1 MKKGA
6 EKKRG
11 ICGFLRKKTTAMGW
25 ILTGI
30 LLMIGC
36 YVVYLGKELIRL
48 REQLGMD
55 AGVQTRNAVVTTIP
69 MVILIIILLDI
80 FLIRLRRRVVEKVT
94 TPLSQLDEA
103 MDQLAEGNL
112 GVGLEYGTED
122 EFTHIMKNMNRVTG
136 ELKKYVSNASGIL
149 NELSSKNMDVETEQE
164 YLGDFVQIQQ
174 AVAAIAENMNRTLT
188 EIKASYEQIRNGAN
202 TLAGTA
208 QFIASGAEG
217 QREHIGLLTEQ
228 VEKVS
233 ASVHDN
239 ASAVQEVESLTHAA
253 KQRVLDGESKMGELA
268 EAMEQIHTESAEI
281 KKIIG
286 VIAGIAEQTNL
297 LALNA
302 SIEAARAGEHG
313 RGFSV
318 VASEI
323 SGLAGSCT
331 EASKDIDEMIQKSMG
346 SVARGVSLS
355 GETSQM
361 IQGISGMMEGV
372 EEHIVKIADTSK
384 RQDEYLQRM
393 LASSQEIK
401 TITEQNSAQA
411 QECSALS
418 EELLATVEEVMG
430 SMEEY
435 RLKKE

>member
-1 MKKGA
+1 
-6 EKKRG
+6 
-11 ICGFLRKKTTAMGW
+11 MGW

-48 REQLGMD
+48 RDQLGMD
-55 AGVQTRNAVVTTIP
+55 VGVQTRNAVVTTIP
-69 MVILIIILLDI
+69 MVILIILLLDF
-80 FLIRLRRRVVEKVT
+80 FLIRLRKRVIEKVT
-94 TPLSQLDEA
+94 MPLSQLDEV

-112 GVGLEYGTED
+112 GVGLEYETED
-122 EFTHIMKNMNRVTG
+122 EFSHIMKNTNRVIG

-149 NELSSKNMDVETEQE
+149 NELSSKNMDVETGQE

-174 AVAAIAENMNRTLT
+174 AVAMIAENMNRTLT
-188 EIKASYEQIRNGAN
+188 EVKASYGQIRNGAN

-208 QFIASGAEG
+208 QQIASGAEG
-217 QREHIGLLTEQ
+217 QREHIELLTEQ
-228 VEKVS
+228 TEKIS
-233 ASVHDN
+233 SSVHDN

-268 EAMEQIHTESAEI
+268 AAMEQIHSESAEI

-313 RGFSV
+313 RGFAV

-331 EASKDIDEMIQKSMG
+331 EASKDIDEMIQKSMA
-346 SVARGVSLS
+346 SVTRGVSLS

-372 EEHIVKIADTSK
+372 EEHVVKIADTSQ

-393 LASSQEIK
+393 LSSAQEIRA
-401 TITEQNSAQA
+401 ITEQNNAQA

-418 EELLATVEEVMG
+418 EELLATVEGVMG

-435 RLKKE
+435 RLKK